1 MRGKLLVSPGSQNLV
16 DLVMIDSD
24 MEQKSPTVLKVL
36 FAIFTRV

>member
-16 DLVMIDSD
+16 DLIMINADV
-24 MEQKSPTVLKVL
+24 EQKSPTVLEVL